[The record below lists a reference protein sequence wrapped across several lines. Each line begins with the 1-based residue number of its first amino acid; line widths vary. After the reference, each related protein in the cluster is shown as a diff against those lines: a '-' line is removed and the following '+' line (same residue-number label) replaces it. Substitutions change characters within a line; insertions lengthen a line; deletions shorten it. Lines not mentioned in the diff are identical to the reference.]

1 MHNITDEQVDF
12 ILEDIKA
19 NGVILEDL
27 QNNLLDHICCIIEHE
42 MPEGEDFYRFYRK
55 ILPRFF
61 KNSLKE
67 IQEETEILLTFKNYY
82 AMKRTLKISG
92 LASAL
97 LTITG
102 ATLKTLHLP
111 GAGVTIVL
119 GGLLFSLVFMP
130 LMIALKFKDE
140 EKQVD
145 KWVFTLGFL
154 LAIGASVGIVFKLM
168 HWPFANILMRSSITA
183 FIFVYVPVYYLT
195 RVRRAELRFNTTVNA
210 VLMMACGGMLYA
222 LMNLGYSLKLEESL
236 YSANN
241 FTEASKKDLNSAS
254 TELFSEEAASDTL
267 KAMRELSRNMQEKID
282 AIKNDLIAFSEGI
295 PSKKAAGFNVSQLSD
310 PNNTDVINKHFAVST
325 GELSRQALEES
336 VSAYNKELK
345 AYFPE
350 KEELQIKLEKLQ
362 LEKTNLIVV
371 LNALSQV
378 QLQLANNEY
387 SLLLAA
393 R

>member
-1 MHNITDEQVDF
+1 MHDITDEQVDF
-12 ILEDIKA
+12 ILKDIKA

-42 MPEGEDFYRFYRK
+42 MPEGEDFYKFYHK

-61 KNSLKE
+61 KNTLKE
-67 IQEETEILLTFKNYY
+67 IQEETEILLTFKDYY

-92 LASAL
+92 IASAL
-97 LTITG
+97 FTITG
-102 ATLKTLHLP
+102 ATLKTFHLP
-111 GAGVTIVL
+111 GAGITIIL
-119 GGLLFSLVFMP
+119 GGLFFSLVFMP

-140 EKQVD
+140 ERRLD

-154 LAIGASVGIVFKLM
+154 LAMGASIGIVFKLM
-168 HWPFANILMRSSITA
+168 HWPFANIIMRSSVTG
-183 FIFVYVPVYYLT
+183 FVFGYVPIYYLT
-195 RVRRAELRFNTTVNA
+195 RMRRPELRFNTTVNA

-236 YSANN
+236 FSANH
-241 FTEASKKDLNSAS
+241 FTEASKEDLNQANAK
-254 TELFSEEAASDTL
+254 LFSEKTADDTL
-267 KAMRELSRNMQEKID
+267 KAMHNISRKMQEKID

-295 PSKKAAGFNVSQLSD
+295 PNAQAEGFDVSRLSD
-310 PNNTDVINKHFAVST
+310 PNNTKVINQYFAVS
-325 GELSRQALEES
+325 GGDLSRRALEES
-336 VSAYNKELK
+336 VYAYNKEMK
-345 AYFPE
+345 AYFPDRN
-350 KEELQIKLEKLQ
+350 ELQIKLEKLQ
-362 LEKTNLIVV
+362 LEKTTLIVV
-371 LNALSQV
+371 LNALSQI

>member
-42 MPEGEDFYRFYRK
+42 MPEGENFERFYRK

-61 KNSLKE
+61 KTTLKE
-67 IQEETEILLTFKNYY
+67 IQEETEILLTFKDYY

-92 LASAL
+92 IASAL
-97 LTITG
+97 FTIAG
-102 ATLKTLHLP
+102 ATLKTFHLP
-111 GAGVTIVL
+111 GAGITIVL

-145 KWVFTLGFL
+145 KWVFTFGFL
-154 LAIGASVGIVFKLM
+154 LAIAASVGIVFKLM

-183 FIFVYVPVYYLT
+183 FVFGYVPVYYLT
-195 RVRRAELRFNTTVNA
+195 RVRRPELRFNSTVNA

-236 YSANN
+236 YAANN
-241 FTEASKKDLNSAS
+241 FTEASKEDLNSAS
-254 TELFSEEAASDTL
+254 STLFSETNANDTL
-267 KAMRELSRNMQEKID
+267 KAMHELSQKMQEKID
-282 AIKNDLIAFSEGI
+282 AIKKDLIAFSEGI
-295 PSKKAAGFNVSQLSD
+295 SSQKAAGFDVSRLRD
-310 PNNTDVINKHFAVST
+310 PNNTDVIKHFAASQ
-325 GELSRQALEES
+325 GDLSRQKLEES
-336 VSAYNKELK
+336 VAAYNKELQT
-345 AYFPE
+345 YYPE
-350 KEELQIKLEKLQ
+350 KKELQIKLNKLQ

-393 R
+393 H

>member
-1 MHNITDEQVDF
+1 MYSITDEQVDF

-42 MPEGEDFYRFYRK
+42 MPEGEDFLRFYRK

-61 KNSLKE
+61 KTSLKE

-92 LASAL
+92 IASAL

-102 ATLKTLHLP
+102 ALLKTFHLP
-111 GAGVTIVL
+111 GAGMAIVL
-119 GGLLFSLVFMP
+119 GGLLFCLVFLP

-154 LAIGASVGIVFKLM
+154 LAMGATAGIVFKLM
-168 HWPFANILMRSSITA
+168 HWPMANILMRVSITA
-183 FIFVYVPVYYLT
+183 FVFGYVPLYYLT

-222 LMNLGYSLKLEESL
+222 LTNLGL
-236 YSANN
+236 
-241 FTEASKKDLNSAS
+241 SKKTNDSPGAS
-254 TELFSEEAASDTL
+254 ETYAESSRSRIENANDELIKQLPAGDSLA
-267 KAMRELSRNMQEKID
+267 ELHQVSNELEDKID
-282 AIKNDLIAFSEGI
+282 DIRQRLIADAEGI
-295 PSKKAAGFNVSQLSD
+295 PVKQAKKVKTNELCNMYDVETVDRLFTKGSGNLSKSGLEKTI
-310 PNNTDVINKHFAVST
+310 TD
-325 GELSRQALEES
+325 
-336 VSAYNKELK
+336 YNKKLNS
-345 AYFPE
+345 YFPE
-350 KEELQIKLEKLQ
+350 KEEIQIRFAELQ
-362 LEKTNLIVV
+362 LENATLIVL
-371 LNALSQV
+371 LNELTQI
-378 QLQLANNEY
+378 QLQLATNEY
-387 SLLLAA
+387 SLLSAA